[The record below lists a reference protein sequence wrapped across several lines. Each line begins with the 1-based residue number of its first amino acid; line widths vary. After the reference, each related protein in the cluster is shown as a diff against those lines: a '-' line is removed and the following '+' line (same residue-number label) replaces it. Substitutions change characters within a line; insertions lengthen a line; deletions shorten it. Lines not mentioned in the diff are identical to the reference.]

1 MIKSAGPQRNLKS
14 KLWCKKKK
22 KNRFKILMCFTQF
35 NRLEIPLLICSATPW
50 RWMHCTNAAYQKAI
64 YLCKFYAGEIG
75 TRENQSQG
83 AHLASK
89 CKIKCKNIHKE
100 IIFSLSKVSRTIKEH
115 LIVWVIKKKKWVCVL
130 GGTRRFWA
138 IHVFKLD
145 FSVDICSE
153 FHKKIKIV
161 LMNIPY

>member
-1 MIKSAGPQRNLKS
+1 MHITITLMIKSAGPQRNLKS
-14 KLWCKKKK
+14 KLWCKR
-22 KNRFKILMCFTQF
+22 KNRFKIWMCFTQF

-115 LIVWVIKKKKWVCVL
+115 LIVWVIKKKKLSLCAWRYKTFLSNTC
-130 GGTRRFWA
+130 
-138 IHVFKLD
+138 I
-145 FSVDICSE
+145 
-153 FHKKIKIV
+153 
-161 LMNIPY
+161 